1 MHILHCESTPHCQTI
16 SGTVSLRRVVRSR
29 GGARNF
35 GLGSPKIQGGPGGR
49 GTRATRTKS
58 LDLHPYRKCHEGV
71 PSPPPPLAVDL
82 ALFAHSLV
90 SDCFVVVCAVLFV
103 AESVARR
110 CVIFCSSSNST
121 LIPPRRRRAVQFP
134 TSGRHAQGS
143 RHCRVGDVERTSRQ
157 PSGILRTASQRRQAN
172 VQTTCSR
179 RQLLLRRRRTSAQR
193 PSGKTG
199 EPR

>member
-16 SGTVSLRRVVRSR
+16 SDTVSLRRVARSR

-35 GLGSPKIQGGPGGR
+35 GLGSPKIQGARVATVPAPSGQSHWICTLIASATKGF
-49 GTRATRTKS
+49 RARRR
-58 LDLHPYRKCHEGV
+58 PMG
-71 PSPPPPLAVDL
+71 VDL

-90 SDCFVVVCAVLFV
+90 SDCFVVARAVLFV

-121 LIPPRRRRAVQFP
+121 LVPRRRRSAVQFP
-134 TSGRHAQGS
+134 TSGRHAQGP

-193 PSGKTG
+193 PSGTTG